1 MNKAQIQRFLD
12 RSAVAA
18 SLLCLI
24 HCLIVPLLLVSVP
37 VISSTVLN
45 DEAFHEVLLMFI
57 LPTSLIALFIGC
69 RRHKDIVVLALGALG
84 LLTLLGV
91 AYFGHDLLGETGE
104 KIASVMGGITL
115 GIAHLRN
122 YALCREE
129 ECEVDPDP
137 A

>member
-45 DEAFHEVLLMFI
+45 DEAFHEVLLIFI

-69 RRHKDIVVLALGALG
+69 RRHRDIVVLALGALG

-104 KIASVMGGITL
+104 KAASVMGGITL

-122 YALCREE
+122 YALCREK
-129 ECEVDPDP
+129 ECEPDGI
-137 A
+137 